1 MKRRDAVLATIQ
13 QMSAIFRRLKSPRS
27 FVSEGSQWTSFMVFK
42 IIAQSFSSYSYRLH
56 VINGIIPTEKV

>member
-27 FVSEGSQWTSFMVFK
+27 FVSEGS
-42 IIAQSFSSYSYRLH
+42 
-56 VINGIIPTEKV
+56 E